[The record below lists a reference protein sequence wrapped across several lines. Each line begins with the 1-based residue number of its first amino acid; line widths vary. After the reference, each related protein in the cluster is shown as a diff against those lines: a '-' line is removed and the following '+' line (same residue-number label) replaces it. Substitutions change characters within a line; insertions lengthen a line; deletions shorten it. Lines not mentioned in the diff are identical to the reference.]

1 MQATFMLRMCRTMC
15 SPVQDLGSGGGGGG
29 YWDFLVQ

>member
-15 SPVQDLGSGGGGGG
+15 SPVQDFGSGVEGGGGITGT
-29 YWDFLVQ
+29 F